1 MVCAGSV
8 ASAAGAPVGRV
19 AIVGSRAERSLNG
32 RDWTEFT
39 DGTLLRTGERIRTDE
54 RTLARFDVG
63 WSRLVLSPS
72 SEIEI
77 PPSRVLSIKLDRGR
91 LEQTSEG
98 EDIVATRTPEC
109 LVRGKG
115 YVVVRREAAT
125 TAVSVRVGRF
135 RIDAAGRVGNLEPG
149 TGLLVRRGQP
159 PLPPRPLPPAPDGLA
174 PGPDPLYVERNAP
187 VRLEWRSA
195 EPTHRIELLAVG
207 ADSLVEQTNAGASP
221 AEVTIPWPGTYRW
234 RVVALNSDGL
244 ESLPS
249 RSGLLCVPGW

>member
-1 MVCAGSV
+1 MACTGGV
-8 ASAAGAPVGRV
+8 AGAVGVPIGRV
-19 AIVGSRAERSLNG
+19 AIIGSRAERSSNG
-32 RDWTEFT
+32 RDWTELA

-63 WSRLVLSPS
+63 WAKLVLSPS

-77 PPSRVLSIKLDRGR
+77 PPSKVLSIRLESGH

-98 EDIVATRTPEC
+98 DDIVATRTPEC
-109 LVRGKG
+109 LVRGRG
-115 YVVVRREAAT
+115 YVVVRREAET

-135 RIDAAGRVGNLEPG
+135 RIDAAGRAGNLDPG

-159 PLPPRPLPPAPDGLA
+159 PSPARPLPPAPEGLV

-195 EPTHRIELLAVG
+195 EQTHRIELLAVG
-207 ADSLVEQTNAGASP
+207 ADALVTQTSAGPSP
-221 AEVTIPWPGTYRW
+221 AEVTVPWPGTYRW

>member
-8 ASAAGAPVGRV
+8 AGAVGAPIGRV
-19 AIVGSRAERSLNG
+19 AVVGSRAERSLNG
-32 RDWTEFT
+32 RDWTELA

-63 WSRLVLSPS
+63 WARLVLSPS

-77 PPSRVLSIKLDRGR
+77 PPSTVLSIKLERGH
-91 LEQTSEG
+91 LEQSSEG

-115 YVVVRREAAT
+115 YVVLRREAEV

-135 RIDAAGRVGNLEPG
+135 RVDAAGRVGSLDPG
-149 TGLLVRRGQP
+149 TGLLVRSGQA
-159 PLPPRPLPPAPDGLA
+159 PLPPRPLPPAPDGLV

-195 EPTHRIELLAVG
+195 ERTHRVELLAVG
-207 ADSLVEQTNAGASP
+207 ADALVEQTSTGSSP
-221 AEVTIPWPGTYRW
+221 AEVTVPWPGTYRW
-234 RVVALNSDGL
+234 RVVALSSDGL